1 MRSSKGTRTNKDTSS
16 TTGEPAAIY
25 CRISQADDDDQ
36 TGVDRQER
44 ICREIA
50 ERRGLVVNPAHIFVD
65 NSRSAWSRKRKR
77 PGWDDLLSEAR
88 ERRFQHIIAYHPDR
102 LMRQPR
108 DLEELLQVSDDQAI
122 MLHGE
127 ANRRDLSDPDDR
139 FILRI
144 EVAHACRSSDDTS
157 RRLKSAMQDRAQEGK
172 PQGGVRRF
180 GYASGG
186 MTIIE
191 GEAEI
196 VREVFDRFLKGEGP
210 APIAKDLH
218 RRGIKTAGGK
228 AWNSGTVRA
237 LLDSRHVAGIRMHQ
251 GEEVGPGTWPAII
264 DAGVWQETRERR
276 AFRSAVHREALSK
289 PPNRFYLLRG
299 LVMCGRCGTL
309 MSGTAKG
316 TGPVYQ
322 CNRRGRNDDKKCV
335 RSVMAA
341 TLEGFVADAAIEL
354 LGKLRV
360 DGRLASS
367 NLSEDASRELEADQR
382 QLAELNE
389 MWTGKEISTA
399 EYRKM
404 RKEITD
410 RIAKAQRRVV
420 VRPMVLLDGLTGA
433 GARAAWEAEGMT
445 DERRNAVL
453 RFLFSGVVIDEPKKY
468 GRYMDWDRIAIEQ
481 NPL

>member
-1 MRSSKGTRTNKDTSS
+1 MSRNRPTRGNSS
-16 TTGEPAAIY
+16 TTAAGEPAAIY

-50 ERRGLVVNPAHIFVD
+50 GRRGLVINPAHVFVD

-77 PGWDDLLSEAR
+77 PGWDRLLEEAR
-88 ERRFQHIIAYHPDR
+88 NRGFRHIIAYHPDR

-122 MLHGE
+122 TLHGE
-127 ANRRDLSDPDDR
+127 ANRRDLADPDDR

-157 RRLKSAMQDRAQEGK
+157 RRLKSALHDRAREGK
-172 PQGGVRRF
+172 PQGGVRRY
-180 GYASGG
+180 GYNKGG
-186 MTIIE
+186 MTIVE
-191 GEAEI
+191 EEAEI
-196 VREVFDRFLKGEGP
+196 VREVFDRYLKGEGA

-218 RRGIKTAGGK
+218 SRGLRTAGGM
-228 AWNSGTVRA
+228 AWTSGTVRA

-264 DAGVWQETRERR
+264 DAGVWAEVRARREY
-276 AFRSAVHREALSK
+276 RSAAYREALSK
-289 PPNRFYLLRG
+289 PAQRYYLLRG

-322 CNRRGRNDDKKCV
+322 CNRRGRNDEKKCT
-335 RSVMAA
+335 RSIMAQ
-341 TLEGFVADAAIEL
+341 TLEDFVADAAVEL
-354 LGKLRV
+354 LGKLQV

-367 NLSEDASRELEADQR
+367 NLSESVTEALEDDQR
-382 QLAELNE
+382 LLGELNQ
-389 MWTGKEISTA
+389 MWTAKEISTA

-410 RIAKAQRRVV
+410 RIAKAQRKVV
-420 VRPMVLLDGLTGA
+420 VRPMVLLDGLTGV
-433 GARAAWEAEGMT
+433 GARAAWDAEDMT

-453 RFLFSGVVIDEPKKY
+453 RFLFSGVVIDEPKKF
-468 GRYMDWDRIAIEQ
+468 GRYMDWDRISIEQ

>member
-1 MRSSKGTRTNKDTSS
+1 MSRTRPAGGTTSHDVA
-16 TTGEPAAIY
+16 GEPAAIY

-50 ERRGLVVNPAHIFVD
+50 ERRGLVINPAHVFVD
-65 NSRSAWSRKRKR
+65 NSRSAWSRRRKR
-77 PGWDDLLSEAR
+77 PGWDRLLDDAR
-88 ERRFQHIIAYHPDR
+88 ERSFRHVIAYHPDR

-108 DLEELLQVSDDQAI
+108 DLEELLQVADDHAI
-122 MLHGE
+122 TLHGE

-157 RRLKSAMQDRAQEGK
+157 RRLKSAMQDRAREGK
-172 PQGGVRRF
+172 PQGGMRRF
-180 GYASGG
+180 GYTKDG
-186 MTIIE
+186 MTIVE
-191 GEAEI
+191 EEAEV
-196 VREVFDRFLKGEGP
+196 VREVFDRYLKGEGA
-210 APIAKDLH
+210 APLAKDLH
-218 RRGIKTAGGK
+218 SRGIRTAGGK
-228 AWNSGTVRA
+228 AWSAGTVRG

-264 DAGVWQETRERR
+264 DAGVWAEVRARRE
-276 AFRSAVHREALSK
+276 FRSAAHKETLSK
-289 PPNRFYLLRG
+289 PRQRYYLLRG

-309 MSGTAKG
+309 MSGTAK
-316 TGPVYQ
+316 TAGPAYQ
-322 CNRRGRNDDKKCV
+322 CNRRGRNDEKKCSRAIV
-335 RSVMAA
+335 AP
-341 TLEGFVADAAIEL
+341 TLEDFVSDAAVKL
-354 LGKLRV
+354 LSELRV
-360 DGRLASS
+360 DGRLATS
-367 NLSEDASRELEADQR
+367 NLSEGVAEEVEDDQR

-389 MWTGKEISTA
+389 MWTAKELSTA

-410 RIAKAQRRVV
+410 RIAKAQRRVII
-420 VRPMVLLDGLTGA
+420 RPMVLLDGLTGT
-433 GARAAWEAEGMT
+433 GARAAWDADEMT

-453 RFLFSGVVIDEPKKY
+453 RFLFSGVVIDEPKKL
-468 GRYMDWDRIAIEQ
+468 GRYMDWDRISIEQ

>member
-1 MRSSKGTRTNKDTSS
+1 MRRNKGTTGTSG
-16 TTGEPAAIY
+16 TTAGESAAIY
-25 CRISQADDDDQ
+25 CRISQAEDDDQ

-50 ERRGLVVNPAHIFVD
+50 ERRGLVVNQAHVYVD
-65 NSRSAWSRKRKR
+65 NSRSAWSRRRKR
-77 PGWDDLLSEAR
+77 PGWDELLREAR
-88 ERRFQHIIAYHPDR
+88 ERGFRHIIAYHPDR

-108 DLEELLQVSDDQAI
+108 DLEELLQVSDDHAI
-122 MLHGE
+122 TLHGE

-157 RRLKSAMQDRAQEGK
+157 RRLKSAMQDRAKEGK

-180 GYASGG
+180 GYAPGG
-186 MTIIE
+186 MTIVE
-191 GEAEI
+191 EEAEI
-196 VREVFDRFLKGEGP
+196 VREVFDRYLKGEGA

-218 RRGIKTAGGK
+218 SRGIKTAGGK
-228 AWNSGTVRA
+228 AWNSGTIRA

-264 DAGVWQETRERR
+264 DAGIWEETQARR
-276 AFRSAVHREALSK
+276 QYRSAAHRELLSQ
-289 PPNRFYLLRG
+289 PAQRFYLLRG

-309 MSGTAKG
+309 MSGTPKR
-316 TGPVYQ
+316 TGPSYQ
-322 CNRRGRNDDKKCV
+322 CNRRGRNDEKKCV
-335 RSVMAA
+335 RSIRAES
-341 TLEGFVADAAIEL
+341 LEGFVTDAAIKL

-360 DGRLASS
+360 DGQLASS
-367 NLSEDASRELEADQR
+367 NLSEDATQSLADDQR

-410 RIAKAQRRVV
+410 RIAKTQRKVV
-420 VRPMVLLDGLTGA
+420 VRPLVLLDGLTGE
-433 GARAAWEAEGMT
+433 GARAAWEAEAMT

-453 RFLFSGVVIDEPKKY
+453 RFLFSGVVIDEPKKF

>member
-1 MRSSKGTRTNKDTSS
+1 MRSNKGTTGASG
-16 TTGEPAAIY
+16 TTAGEPAAIY
-25 CRISQADDDDQ
+25 CRISQAEDDDQ

-50 ERRGLVVNPAHIFVD
+50 ERRGFAVNQAHVFVD

-77 PGWDDLLSEAR
+77 PGWDELLRAAR
-88 ERRFQHIIAYHPDR
+88 ERGFRHIIAYHPDR

-108 DLEELLQVSDDQAI
+108 DLEELLQVSDDHAI
-122 MLHGE
+122 TLHGE

-157 RRLKSAMQDRAQEGK
+157 RRLKSAMQDRAKEGK

-180 GYASGG
+180 GYAPGG
-186 MTIIE
+186 MTIVE
-191 GEAEI
+191 EEAEI
-196 VREVFDRFLKGEGP
+196 VREVFDRYLKGEGA

-218 RRGIKTAGGK
+218 SRGIKTAGGK
-228 AWNSGTVRA
+228 AWNSGTIRA

-264 DAGVWQETRERR
+264 DAGVWEETQTRR
-276 AFRSAVHREALSK
+276 QYRSAVHQELLSQ
-289 PPNRFYLLRG
+289 PPQRFYLLRG

-309 MSGTAKG
+309 MSGTPKR
-316 TGPVYQ
+316 TGPAYQ
-322 CNRRGRNDDKKCV
+322 CNRRGRNDEKKCV
-335 RSVMAA
+335 RSIRAES
-341 TLEGFVADAAIEL
+341 LEGFVTDAAIKL
-354 LGKLRV
+354 LGELRV
-360 DGRLASS
+360 DGQLASS
-367 NLSEDASRELEADQR
+367 NLSEDATQSLADDQR

-410 RIAKAQRRVV
+410 RIAKTQRRVV
-420 VRPMVLLDGLTGA
+420 VRPLVLLDGLTGE
-433 GARAAWEAEGMT
+433 GARAAWEAEAMT

-468 GRYMDWDRIAIEQ
+468 GRYMDWDRIAMEQ